1 MTGRFLTLSALI
13 ALTAG
18 AAQAQSWSLDGD
30 ASALVFG
37 SVKND
42 YIGEVHRFDAL
53 SGRVAENGAATITI
67 ALGSI
72 ETMIDI
78 RNERMIEHVFDF
90 AKEASI
96 TGQIDMQAVSGL
108 DDGATLVLPLEA
120 ELSFLGNTV
129 DLTPDMFIVRIG
141 EDKVMA
147 TTEDMVF
154 LSTDDLGIDAG
165 VDTLQQ
171 IAGLSSITRA
181 VPVAMRLVF
190 DRDGS
195 AN

>member
-18 AAQAQSWSLDGD
+18 AAHAQSWSLDGD

-42 YIGEVHRFDAL
+42 YIGEVHRFEEL
-53 SGRVAENGAATITI
+53 SGRVAEDGAATITI

-72 ETMIDI
+72 ETMVDI

-90 AKEASI
+90 AKDASI
-96 TGQIDMQAVSGL
+96 TGQIDMQAVAGL
-108 DDGATLVLPLEA
+108 DDGATMILPLEA

-129 DLTPDMFIVRIG
+129 NLTPEMFIARIS

-147 TTEDMVF
+147 TTENMVF
-154 LSTDDLGIDAG
+154 LSTDEFGIDAG
-165 VDTLQQ
+165 VDTLQE
-171 IAGLSSITRA
+171 IAGLDSITRA
-181 VPVAMRLVF
+181 VPVVMRLVF

-195 AN
+195 EN